1 VTERWGYEWIVSR
14 EADERIGD
22 RLRRIAEENM
32 REAARVNGG
41 VTLGEIWHVDR
52 VEFVMVDQPVGDDI
66 SGPATVSIP
75 VDRARMLGLDV
86 TALPHFYLDRY
97 EADVTDRA

>member
-32 REAARVNGG
+32 REAAR
-41 VTLGEIWHVDR
+41 
-52 VEFVMVDQPVGDDI
+52 
-66 SGPATVSIP
+66 
-75 VDRARMLGLDV
+75 MLGLDV